1 MQKKNLEKLS
11 HEYDSY
17 IKTVLKNYKRDYIR
31 KNGSK
36 WENECYLDDLSFS
49 RRENLMRS
57 EDKSDDEG
65 IYVVDGKVFTEKMIR
80 KAVNLLP
87 EKKSVVI
94 TLHYYDDISDTRIAE
109 MLGITRKGV
118 SRRRR
123 EALEMLKKRFE
134 GVEDVT
140 EE

>member
-17 IKTVLKNYKRDYIR
+17 IKTVLKNYKRDHIR

-57 EDKSDDEG
+57 EDEPDDESV
-65 IYVVDGKVFTEKMIR
+65 YVVDGKVFTEKMIR

-94 TLHYYDDISDTRIAE
+94 TLHYYDDFSDTRIAE

-140 EE
+140 EK

>member
-17 IKTVLKNYKRDYIR
+17 IKTVLKNYKRDHIR

-57 EDKSDDEG
+57 EDKPDDEG

>member
-17 IKTVLKNYKRDYIR
+17 IKTVLKNYKRDHIR

-57 EDKSDDEG
+57 EDKPNDEG

-94 TLHYYDDISDTRIAE
+94 TLHYYDDFSDTRIAE

-134 GVEDVT
+134 GAEDVG